1 MCSADGESIFL
12 TLENFQ
18 YDSESL
24 NTGGVLISDILNTYI
39 DREFFEPYFQS
50 KMRCL
55 FNDHFHLYGNTCIS
69 DYCEHFLCKANSES
83 RNILAIF
90 KYRCHF
96 Q

>member
-24 NTGGVLISDILNTYI
+24 NIGGVLIGDILNTYI

-50 KMRCL
+50 
-55 FNDHFHLYGNTCIS
+55 
-69 DYCEHFLCKANSES
+69 
-83 RNILAIF
+83 
-90 KYRCHF
+90 
-96 Q
+96 